1 MSMKWWKALGV
12 AAFVGVAATGV
23 AIARAERERRA
34 YTPEQVR
41 DRLHARVAEVD
52 RAAQRP
58 VGEPEHGAVAPS
70 GPVGALRARLAG
82 FRTWRPRPVAT
93 IGRLARRTR
102 KGERDAAKRQSAP
115 LGRERGPSPTLPP
128 RRRGRQAP

>member
-41 DRLHARVAEVD
+41 DRLRERVAEVD
-52 RAAQRP
+52 RAAR
-58 VGEPEHGAVAPS
+58 
-70 GPVGALRARLAG
+70 GPVGDPEPVSAPSRVPLGAVRAGLSRLRTRL
-82 FRTWRPRPVAT
+82 RSLRPVAT
-93 IGRLARRTR
+93 TGHRDREARR
-102 KGERDAAKRQSAP
+102 G
-115 LGRERGPSPTLPP
+115 
-128 RRRGRQAP
+128 

>member
-1 MSMKWWKALGV
+1 MKWWKALGV

-58 VGEPEHGAVAPS
+58 VGEPEHEAAAPS
-70 GPVGALRARLAG
+70 GPLGALRARLAG
-82 FRTWRPRPVAT
+82 LRSWLPRPVAT
-93 IGRLARRTR
+93 IGRLTRGTQGARE
-102 KGERDAAKRQSAP
+102 GERDAA
-115 LGRERGPSPTLPP
+115 ER
-128 RRRGRQAP
+128 